1 MEINLQNK
9 TAWVFGGSKG
19 IGRSIAIQLSKA
31 GANILLIARKK
42 TNLQKTLKE
51 LCVKKHQE
59 HDYLSIDMN
68 HVDTLTQ
75 TLKNYRNNHSVDIV
89 INNSGG
95 PAGGSA
101 HTADIS
107 EYSSAFNQ
115 HVLAAQAVAQI
126 ALQPMKRK
134 GFGRVIN
141 IISTSVK
148 QPIGGLG
155 VSNTVRGAMANWSK
169 TLASEVGQF
178 GVTVNNI
185 LPGATNT
192 ERLDGLIEN
201 ISKKNN
207 SSKDEVVRV
216 MQKSIPIGRFAEP
229 NEIAHLAVFLCSDYA
244 NYITGINLPVDGGRT
259 RSL

>member
-42 TNLQKTLKE
+42 SDLQKTLKE
-51 LCVKKHQE
+51 LCVARQQE

-68 HVDTLTQ
+68 KVDA
-75 TLKNYRNNHSVDIV
+75 LKRSLQNYRNTHSVDIV
-89 INNSGG
+89 VNNSGG
-95 PAGGSA
+95 PAGGAA

-107 EYSSAFNQ
+107 EYLGAFHQ
-115 HVLAAQAVAQI
+115 HVLAAQSVAQI

-134 GFGRVIN
+134 GFGRIIN

-155 VSNTVRGAMANWSK
+155 VSNTIRGAMANWSK

-178 GVTVNNI
+178 GITVNNI

-201 ISKKNN
+201 ISKKNQ
-207 SSKDEVVRV
+207 SSKEDVIRV
-216 MQKSIPIGRFAEP
+216 MQKSIPLGRFAEP

-244 NYITGINLPVDGGRT
+244 NYITGVNLPVDGGRT
-259 RSL
+259 KSL

>member
-42 TNLQKTLKE
+42 ADLQKTLKE

-59 HDYLSIDMN
+59 HDYLSIDMGQ
-68 HVDTLTQ
+68 VELLTR
-75 TLKNYRNNHSVDIV
+75 TLKNYRNTHSVDIV

-95 PAGGSA
+95 PAGGPA

-107 EYSSAFNQ
+107 EYLSAFNQ
-115 HVLAAQAVAQI
+115 HILAAQAVTQV

-134 GFGRVIN
+134 NFGRIIN

-155 VSNTVRGAMANWSK
+155 VSNTIRGAMANWSK
-169 TLASEVGQF
+169 TLASEVGSF
-178 GVTVNNI
+178 GVTVNNV

-192 ERLDGLIEN
+192 ERLSGLIEN

-207 SSKDEVVRV
+207 SSPEEVVKM
-216 MQKSIPIGRFAEP
+216 MQKSIPLGRFADP
-229 NEIAHLAVFLCSDYA
+229 NEIAHLVVFLCSEYA
-244 NYITGINLPVDGGRT
+244 NYITGINVPVDGGRT